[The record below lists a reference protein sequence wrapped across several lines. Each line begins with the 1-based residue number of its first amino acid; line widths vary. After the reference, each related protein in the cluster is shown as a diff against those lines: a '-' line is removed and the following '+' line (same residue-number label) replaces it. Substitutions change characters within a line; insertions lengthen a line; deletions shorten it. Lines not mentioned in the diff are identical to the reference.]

1 MLLMIVKKFIIS
13 LQKYIKP
20 IFYIMY
26 NMGQKSPLARTLDYW
41 TRQARR
47 VAILLLGIIVIILIL
62 IALFYLIPILIEQ
75 ILGAF

>member
-1 MLLMIVKKFIIS
+1 
-13 LQKYIKP
+13 
-20 IFYIMY
+20 
-26 NMGQKSPLARTLDYW
+26 MGQKSPLARTLDYW